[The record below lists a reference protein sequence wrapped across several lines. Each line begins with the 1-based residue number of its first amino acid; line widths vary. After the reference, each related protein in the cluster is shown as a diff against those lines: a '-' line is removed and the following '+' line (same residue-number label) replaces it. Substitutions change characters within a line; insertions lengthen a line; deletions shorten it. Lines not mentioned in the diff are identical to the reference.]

1 MRKRLKAEEVFYNNL
16 ISLIKNTLIN
26 DPNFINT
33 IQKQSYY
40 EKKGMLHYDLF
51 KEKAKYILEEIENMK
66 HLILWEGDNE

>member
-40 EKKGMLHYDLF
+40 EKKGMLHYGLF

>member
-16 ISLIKNTLIN
+16 VTLIKNTLIN

-40 EKKGMLHYDLF
+40 EKNGMLHYGLF